1 MGYGTKIEENVRD
14 RLDKEW
20 QAFQDRRHRIVAK
33 LDQGIRLHEKDVETI
48 FQALAEGPLGY
59 EIEQLN
65 TQQNYADYAL
75 IDRGLKLA
83 VIEIKSFQAF
93 AEDIKCP
100 QLQSALVQAAR
111 YANRHRTPYIMAFD
125 GEMIALA
132 RVDPANIINV
142 YVVAGIKF
150 DSPPADLFFFTHYGI
165 FRHPTDVLC
174 SIPYVASEDEGLY
187 KNHHG
192 VKLHYSCFAY
202 IGDIRDKSTWIAPY
216 RNEDGSVDTNRIGHA
231 VNYLLSPGGYRG
243 QKASSQRIPDAATPL
258 VALRLA
264 KAYKEVGKWNK
275 PESLFGFGGKPDPQ
289 CLLWTHLYQHGLD
302 DAV

>member
-1 MGYGTKIEENVRD
+1 MDYGTKIEENIRD
-14 RLDKEW
+14 HLDKEW
-20 QAFQDRRHRIVAK
+20 PAFRGRCNRIVAK
-33 LDQGIRLHEKDVETI
+33 LDQGMRLHEKDVETI

-83 VIEIKSFQAF
+83 VIEIKSFQLF
-93 AEDIKCP
+93 ADDIKCS

-111 YANRHRTPYIMAFD
+111 YANRHRTPYITAFD
-125 GEMIALA
+125 GQTIVLA
-132 RVDPANIINV
+132 RVDPSNIINV
-142 YVVAGIKF
+142 YLAVNIEC
-150 DSPPADLFFFTHYGI
+150 DSAPPDLFFFAQYGL

-174 SIPYVASEDEGLY
+174 AIPYDVLEDEALY

-202 IGDIRDKSTWIAPY
+202 IGDIRDKATWIAPY
-216 RNEDGSVDTNRIGHA
+216 RNEDSSVDTNRIGHA

-243 QKASSQRIPDAATPL
+243 QKATSQRNL
-258 VALRLA
+258 MLRH
-264 KAYKEVGKWNK
+264 
-275 PESLFGFGGKPDPQ
+275 
-289 CLLWTHLYQHGLD
+289 LL
-302 DAV
+302 

>member
-1 MGYGTKIEENVRD
+1 MDYGTKIEENIRD
-14 RLDKEW
+14 HLDKEW
-20 QAFQDRRHRIVAK
+20 PAFRGRCNRITSK
-33 LDQGIRLHEKDVETI
+33 LDQGMRLHEKDIETI

-83 VIEIKSFQAF
+83 VIEIKSFQLF
-93 AEDIKCP
+93 ADDIKCP

-125 GEMIALA
+125 GQTIVLA
-132 RVDPANIINV
+132 RVESSNMINV
-142 YVVAGIKF
+142 YLSVNIEC
-150 DSPPADLFFFTHYGI
+150 DSAPPELFFFTQYGLFQYPI
-165 FRHPTDVLC
+165 DVLC
-174 SIPYVASEDEGLY
+174 TIPYDASDDEGLY

-202 IGDIRDKSTWIAPY
+202 VGDIRDKATWIAPY

-231 VNYLLSPGGYRG
+231 VNYLLSPGRYRG
-243 QKASSQRIPDAATPL
+243 QKATSQRIPDAATPL

-264 KAYKEVGKWNK
+264 KAYKKIGKWNK

-302 DAV
+302 DNV

>member
-1 MGYGTKIEENVRD
+1 MGYSTKIEKDIRD
-14 RLDKEW
+14 HLDMKW
-20 QAFQDRRHRIVAK
+20 SDFQDRYRRIASK
-33 LDQGIRLHEKDVETI
+33 LESGMRLHEKDVETI

-83 VIEIKSFQAF
+83 IIEIKSFRLF
-93 AEDIKCP
+93 ANDIECP
-100 QLQSALVQAAR
+100 HLQSALVQAAR

-125 GEMIALA
+125 GETIVLA
-132 RVDPANIINV
+132 RVDPSNIINV
-142 YVVAGIKF
+142 HLAVNIKC
-150 DSPPADLFFFTHYGI
+150 DQAPPDLFFFTHYGL
-165 FRHPTDVLC
+165 FRHPTNVLC
-174 SIPYVASEDEGLY
+174 AIPYDASEDEGLY

-202 IGDIRDKSTWIAPY
+202 VGDIRDKSTWIAPY

-243 QKASSQRIPDAATPL
+243 QKATSQRIPNAATPF
-258 VALRLA
+258 VALKLA
-264 KAYKEVGKWNK
+264 KAYKEIGKWNK

-289 CLLWTHLYQHGLD
+289 CLLWTYLYQHGLD